1 MKWCLDMRAINA
13 VLLLALLL
21 TFSGCVERPEA
32 PTVSEQQATE
42 EWKADGIVNEGEYT
56 RSMLLQA
63 PTRQGYSG
71 GDMQISWRND
81 EEDLY
86 LALNGST
93 LGWLALGFEP
103 LEWMKDSDIILAS
116 VDKGTAVV
124 LDEYCTGNYGPHIED
139 TMLGGTDDIQEFS
152 GSESAGRTTIELKR
166 SLQSSDRFDKS
177 FSPGQAVSIIWALSD
192 NPDISQKHDV
202 AYGEGIL
209 SLTRAGGVAS
219 ASLPGS
225 LTPIEKDGLIFI
237 WEEEKAAR
245 DIYSSLYEKN
255 NLTIFLDLTRS
266 EESHMDQ
273 AKAVIDKY
281 GLVLPAD
288 VPGVFENQ
296 TLQDIH
302 DRLLAEG
309 LESDEQALKVAAEFE
324 EISIMD
330 LEAELAAA
338 ENEDVRTMY
347 QGLLAGSRK
356 HLRSYVADLKE
367 QGIEYEPRHLLRS
380 EFEETVRV

>member
-1 MKWCLDMRAINA
+1 MRAINA

-32 PTVSEQQATE
+32 PAVSEQQATE
-42 EWKADGIVNEGEYT
+42 EWKADGIVSEGEYT

-192 NPDISQKHDV
+192 NPDISQKHDA

-309 LESDEQALKVAAEFE
+309 LESDEQALKAAAEFE

>member
-1 MKWCLDMRAINA
+1 MRAINA

-32 PTVSEQQATE
+32 PAVSEQQATE
-42 EWKADGIVNEGEYT
+42 EWKADGIVSEGEYT

-177 FSPGQAVSIIWALSD
+177 FSPGQAVSIIWGLSD

>member
-1 MKWCLDMRAINA
+1 MRAINA

-32 PTVSEQQATE
+32 PAVSKQQATE
-42 EWKADGIVNEGEYT
+42 EWKADGIVSEGEYT

-166 SLQSSDRFDKS
+166 SLQSHDRFDKS
-177 FSPGQAVSIIWALSD
+177 FTPGQAVSIIWALSD

>member
-1 MKWCLDMRAINA
+1 MRAINA

-21 TFSGCVERPEA
+21 IFSGCVERPEA
-32 PTVSEQQATE
+32 PAVSEQEATE
-42 EWKADGIVNEGEYT
+42 EWKADGIVSEGEYT

-166 SLQSSDRFDKS
+166 SLQSHDRFDKS
-177 FSPGQAVSIIWALSD
+177 FTPGQAVSIIWALSD

>member
-1 MKWCLDMRAINA
+1 MRAINA

-21 TFSGCVERPEA
+21 IFSGCVERPEA
-32 PTVSEQQATE
+32 PAVSEQEATE
-42 EWKADGIVNEGEYT
+42 EWKADGIVSEGEYT

-273 AKAVIDKY
+273 AKAVIEKY
-281 GLVLPAD
+281 NLSLPKD
-288 VPGVFENQ
+288 VPEAFGNQ

>member
-1 MKWCLDMRAINA
+1 MRAINA

-32 PTVSEQQATE
+32 PAVSEQQATE
-42 EWKADGIVNEGEYT
+42 EWKADGIVSEGEYT

-166 SLQSSDRFDKS
+166 SLQSSYRFDKS

>member
-1 MKWCLDMRAINA
+1 MRAINA

-42 EWKADGIVNEGEYT
+42 EWKADGIVSEGEYT

-166 SLQSSDRFDKS
+166 SLQSSYRFDKS

>member
-1 MKWCLDMRAINA
+1 MRAINA

-21 TFSGCVERPEA
+21 IFSGCVERPEA
-32 PTVSEQQATE
+32 PAVSEQEATE
-42 EWKADGIVNEGEYT
+42 EWKADGIVSEGEYT

-225 LTPIEKDGLIFI
+225 LTPREMDGLIFI

-273 AKAVIDKY
+273 AKAVIDRKS
-281 GLVLPAD
+281 
-288 VPGVFENQ
+288 
-296 TLQDIH
+296 T
-302 DRLLAEG
+302 RLN
-309 LESDEQALKVAAEFE
+309 S
-324 EISIMD
+324 S
-330 LEAELAAA
+330 
-338 ENEDVRTMY
+338 
-347 QGLLAGSRK
+347 
-356 HLRSYVADLKE
+356 H
-367 QGIEYEPRHLLRS
+367 
-380 EFEETVRV
+380 

>member
-1 MKWCLDMRAINA
+1 MRAINA

-32 PTVSEQQATE
+32 PAVSEQQATE
-42 EWKADGIVNEGEYT
+42 EWKADGIVSEGEYT

-152 GSESAGRTTIELKR
+152 GSESAGRTTIELMR

>member
-1 MKWCLDMRAINA
+1 MKAIFA
-13 VLLLALLL
+13 LLLLAFLLI
-21 TFSGCVERPEA
+21 FSGCIERPEA
-32 PTVSEQQATE
+32 PAVSEQEATE
-42 EWKADGIVNEGEYT
+42 EWKADGIVSEGEYT
-56 RSMLLQA
+56 RSILLQA

-93 LGWLALGFEP
+93 AGWVALGFEP
-103 LEWMKDSDIILAS
+103 LEWMKNSDIILGS
-116 VDKGTAVV
+116 VDGGNAVV

-139 TMLGGTDDIQEFS
+139 TMLGGTEDIEEFA
-152 GSESAGRTTIELKR
+152 GSESAGRTIIELKR
-166 SLQSSDRFDKS
+166 SLQSSDKFDKS

-192 NPDISQKHDV
+192 NPDIGLKHDV

-209 SLTRAGGVAS
+209 TLTSPGGVAA
-219 ASLPGS
+219 ASVLGALSPR
-225 LTPIEKDGLIFI
+225 EKDGLIFI

-266 EESHMDQ
+266 EESHMGQ

-281 GLVLPAD
+281 DLSLPAD
-288 VPGVFENQ
+288 VPGVFGNQ
-296 TLQDIH
+296 TLQEIH
-302 DRLLAEG
+302 DRLLEKG
-309 LESDEQALKVAAEFE
+309 LESNEEALKVAAEFE

-330 LEAELAAA
+330 LEAELVVA

-347 QGLLAGSRK
+347 QGLLAGSKK

-367 QGIEYEPRHLLRS
+367 QGIEYQPRHLEQS
-380 EFEETVRV
+380 EFEETVKT

>member
-1 MKWCLDMRAINA
+1 MRAINA

-32 PTVSEQQATE
+32 PAVSEQQATE
-42 EWKADGIVNEGEYT
+42 EWKADGIVSEGEYT

-166 SLQSSDRFDKS
+166 SLQSHDRFDKS
-177 FSPGQAVSIIWALSD
+177 FTPGQAVSIIWALSD

-219 ASLPGS
+219 ASVLGA
-225 LTPIEKDGLIFI
+225 LTQREKDGLIFI

>member
-1 MKWCLDMRAINA
+1 MRAINA

-21 TFSGCVERPEA
+21 IFSGCVERPEA
-32 PTVSEQQATE
+32 TAVSEQEATE
-42 EWKADGIVNEGEYT
+42 EWKADGIVSEGEYT

-152 GSESAGRTTIELKR
+152 GSESSGRTTIELKR

-192 NPDISQKHDV
+192 NPDISQKHDA

-225 LTPIEKDGLIFI
+225 LTPREKDGLIFI

-273 AKAVIDKY
+273 AKAVIEKY
-281 GLVLPAD
+281 DLSLPKD
-288 VPGVFENQ
+288 VPVAFGNQ
-296 TLQDIH
+296 TLQNIH

-309 LESDEQALKVAAEFE
+309 LESDEQALKAAAEFE

-330 LEAELAAA
+330 LEAELAAV

-367 QGIEYEPRHLLRS
+367 QEIEYEPRHLERS

>member
-1 MKWCLDMRAINA
+1 MRAINA

-21 TFSGCVERPEA
+21 IFSGCVERPEA
-32 PTVSEQQATE
+32 PAVSEQEATE
-42 EWKADGIVNEGEYT
+42 EWKADGIVSEGEYT

-225 LTPIEKDGLIFI
+225 LTSREKDGLIFI

>member
-1 MKWCLDMRAINA
+1 MRAINA

-42 EWKADGIVNEGEYT
+42 EWKADGIVSEGEYT

-93 LGWLALGFEP
+93 LGWMALGFEP

-166 SLQSSDRFDKS
+166 SLQSHDRFDKS
-177 FSPGQAVSIIWALSD
+177 FTPGQAVSIIWALSD

-219 ASLPGS
+219 ASLLGS
-225 LTPIEKDGLIFI
+225 LTPREKDGLIFI

>member
-1 MKWCLDMRAINA
+1 MRAINA

-21 TFSGCVERPEA
+21 IFSGCVERPEA
-32 PTVSEQQATE
+32 PAVSEQEATE
-42 EWKADGIVNEGEYT
+42 EWKADGIVSEGEYT

>member
-1 MKWCLDMRAINA
+1 MRAINA

-32 PTVSEQQATE
+32 PAVSEQQATE
-42 EWKADGIVNEGEYT
+42 EWKADGIVSEGEYT

-139 TMLGGTDDIQEFS
+139 TMLGGTSDIQEFS

>member
-1 MKWCLDMRAINA
+1 MRAINA

-32 PTVSEQQATE
+32 PAVSEQQATE
-42 EWKADGIVNEGEYT
+42 EWKADGIVSEGEYT

-367 QGIEYEPRHLLRS
+367 QGIENEPRHLLRS

>member
-1 MKWCLDMRAINA
+1 MRAINA

-32 PTVSEQQATE
+32 PAVSEQQATE
-42 EWKADGIVNEGEYT
+42 EWKADGIVSEGEYT

-166 SLQSSDRFDKS
+166 SLQSHDRFDKS
-177 FSPGQAVSIIWALSD
+177 FTPGQAVSIIWALSD

-209 SLTRAGGVAS
+209 SLSRAGGVAS

>member
-1 MKWCLDMRAINA
+1 MRAINA

-21 TFSGCVERPEA
+21 IFSGCVERPEA
-32 PTVSEQQATE
+32 PAVSEQQATE
-42 EWKADGIVNEGEYT
+42 EWKADGIVSEGEYT

-192 NPDISQKHDV
+192 NPDISQKHDA

-225 LTPIEKDGLIFI
+225 LTPREKDGLIFI

-245 DIYSSLYEKN
+245 DIYSSLHEKN

-273 AKAVIDKY
+273 AKAVIEKY
-281 GLVLPAD
+281 DLSLPKD
-288 VPGVFENQ
+288 VPEAFGNQ

-309 LESDEQALKVAAEFE
+309 LESDEQALKAAAEFE

-338 ENEDVRTMY
+338 ENEDIRTMY

-367 QGIEYEPRHLLRS
+367 QEIEYEPRHLERS
-380 EFEETVRV
+380 EFEDTVRV

>member
-1 MKWCLDMRAINA
+1 MRAINA

-32 PTVSEQQATE
+32 PAVSEQQATE
-42 EWKADGIVNEGEYT
+42 EWKADGIVSEGEYT

-192 NPDISQKHDV
+192 NPDISQKHDA

>member
-1 MKWCLDMRAINA
+1 MRAINA

-32 PTVSEQQATE
+32 PAVSEQQATE

-324 EISIMD
+324 EINIMD

>member
-1 MKWCLDMRAINA
+1 MRAINA

-32 PTVSEQQATE
+32 PAVSEQQATE
-42 EWKADGIVNEGEYT
+42 EWKADGIVSEGEYT